1 MAKATAYCYQLLG
14 IFINLRLV
22 SFPNYPIR
30 GKLEKRER
38 PIG

>member
-1 MAKATAYCYQLLG
+1 MARVTAYYYQLLG
-14 IFINLRLV
+14 ISINLKLV

-30 GKLEKRER
+30 GKLEEREC